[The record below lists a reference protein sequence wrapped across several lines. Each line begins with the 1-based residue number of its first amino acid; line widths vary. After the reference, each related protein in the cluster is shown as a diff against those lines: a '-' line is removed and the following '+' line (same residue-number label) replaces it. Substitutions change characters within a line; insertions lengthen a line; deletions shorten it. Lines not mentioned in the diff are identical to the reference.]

1 MKKTFRIAALALL
14 ASFALALVG
23 CSNSSGGGAP
33 FVAVGGTGSGGGN
46 ETAGGQSGGGTE
58 SGGGQNGGQNQQN
71 TTETKWTISG
81 TEYTV
86 KDGKVTV
93 TQNGTKTEVGTVDS
107 SGVVTITQ
115 GGQTITVRAQG
126 AGSSNV
132 TVTIA
137 TTTTDSN
144 GASTT
149 TTKTY
154 SGDIASG
161 TLTNTEDANDTI
173 TIAKVETTT
182 GGNGGGNANPSGP
195 SFTVTF
201 NTDGGSSVTSQPVAS
216 GGVATRPAAP
226 TKTDCAF
233 VCWFKD
239 GALYDFAS
247 PVNGDIE
254 LTAKWY
260 AFQTSVKE
268 LPSTTSGSYGTN
280 ATYVLFGDFPQTH
293 KADSVV
299 IDQSQKITMGGL
311 EYYPGSDGN
320 LYAMR
325 EQARFWRYYY
335 SDGTLVP
342 SSGSPDYK
350 IPGYFKVEPI
360 KWRVLKEDYGNDHKK
375 LLVAE
380 NSLTT
385 DYFHRGGSANCD
397 NWEYSDLRNY
407 LNGTTGDFLNKG
419 FLQSAFTA
427 SAQNLIA
434 TTTLDNKIYDSD
446 GTEASSEMF
455 DNLASRR
462 VNDTQDKVF
471 ILSIKE
477 TAYYVNNGIDVEYQ
491 HGAPSD
497 RLRTHTDYSLAQA
510 NKYGSVYAVD
520 DTYNYGENPDDYAM
534 INGVAYIVWK
544 NNMAFYQKYGNAA
557 AYWLRTPARSSSSCQ
572 DVGWSGEAGGSSMQT
587 NINQL
592 GVVPALCLE

>member
-14 ASFALALVG
+14 ASFALALAG
-23 CSNSSGGGAP
+23 CSNSSGGGA
-33 FVAVGGTGSGGGN
+33 ALAALGGTGSGGGN
-46 ETAGGQSGGGTE
+46 GTGGDNTGSGQS
-58 SGGGQNGGQNQQN
+58 QQN

-137 TTTTDSN
+137 TTTT
-144 GASTT
+144 
-149 TTKTY
+149 TKTY

-161 TLTNTEDANDTI
+161 TLTNTEDANNTI

-182 GGNGGGNANPSGP
+182 GGGNENGGGNANPSGP

-216 GGVATRPAAP
+216 GGVATRPAVP

-299 IDQSQKITMGGL
+299 IDESQKFVMGGL
-311 EYYPGSDGN
+311 EYFPGSDGN

-446 GTEASSEMF
+446 GTEASSETF
-455 DNLASRR
+455 DNLASRK

-477 TAYYVNNGIDVEYQ
+477 TAYYVVNSFDVEYKY
-491 HGAPSD
+491 GTPSD

-510 NKYGSVYAVD
+510 DKYGSVWAVD
-520 DTYNYGENPDDYAM
+520 DTYNYGENPQDMDM
-534 INGVAYIVWK
+534 LNGVTYKVWK
-544 NNMAFYQKYGNAA
+544 KNKAFYQKYGNAA
-557 AYWLRTPARSSSSCQ
+557 AYWLRTPARASSSCQ
-572 DVGWSGEAGGSSMQT
+572 DVDWSGKAGGSSIQT
-587 NINQL
+587 NTNQL
-592 GVVPALCLE
+592 GVVPALCLK

>member
-1 MKKTFRIAALALL
+1 MKKTFKIAALALL
-14 ASFALALVG
+14 ASFAFTLVG

-58 SGGGQNGGQNQQN
+58 SGGGQNGGKSQQN

-115 GGQTITVRAQG
+115 GGQTITVQAQG
-126 AGSSNV
+126 AGTSNV

-137 TTTTDSN
+137 TTTTDAN

-154 SGDIASG
+154 SGDITSG
-161 TLTNTEDANDTI
+161 TLANTEDASDTI

-182 GGNGGGNANPSGP
+182 GGGNANPPASG
-195 SFTVTF
+195 FTVTF

-247 PVNGDIE
+247 PVNGNIE

-299 IDQSQKITMGGL
+299 IDESQKFVMGGL
-311 EYYPGSDGN
+311 EYFPGSDGN

-385 DYFHRGGSANCD
+385 DYFHRGGSTNCD

-427 SAQNLIA
+427 PAQNLIA

-446 GTEASSEMF
+446 GTEASSETF
-455 DNLASRR
+455 DDLASRK

-491 HGAPSD
+491 YGTPSD

-510 NKYGSVYAVD
+510 NKYGSVWAVD
-520 DTYNYGENPDDYAM
+520 DTYNYGENPQDMDM
-534 INGVAYIVWK
+534 INGVAYKVWK

-592 GVVPALCLE
+592 GVVPALCLK

>member
-1 MKKTFRIAALALL
+1 MKKTFKFATLVLLALFSLALAGCGNSADDSAALL
-14 ASFALALVG
+14 AL
-23 CSNSSGGGAP
+23 GG
-33 FVAVGGTGSGGGN
+33 GGTGSGGGN
-46 ETAGGQSGGGTE
+46 GGGN
-58 SGGGQNGGQNQQN
+58 GGGGETPSNSTKTTYTING
-71 TTETKWTISG
+71 TA
-81 TEYTV
+81 YTV
-86 KDGKVTV
+86 QDGKVTV
-93 TQNGTKTEVGTVDS
+93 TKSDGTKEQVGTVDN
-107 SGVVTITQ
+107 SGVITITQ
-115 GGQTITVRAQG
+115 GGQTITISAQ
-126 AGSSNV
+126 ASGSSNV

-137 TTTTDSN
+137 TTDGS
-144 GASTT
+144 GAT

-154 SGDIASG
+154 AGDITSG
-161 TLTNTEDANDTI
+161 TLTNTQDESDTI
-173 TIAKVETTT
+173 TITKAEETTPAPT
-182 GGNGGGNANPSGP
+182 PTPTPGATY
-195 SFTVTF
+195 TVTF
-201 NTDGGSSVTSQPVAS
+201 NTEGGSVVSSQSVAS
-216 GGVATRPAAP
+216 GATATKPSVP

-239 GALYDFAS
+239 GALFDFAT
-247 PVNGDIE
+247 PITGNVE

-260 AFQTSVKE
+260 AFQTTVKE
-268 LPSTTSGSYGTN
+268 LPSNTTGSYGTS

-299 IDQSQKITMGGL
+299 IDENQKFVMGGL
-311 EYYPGSDGN
+311 EYFPGSDGN

-385 DYFHRGGSANCD
+385 DYFHRGGSVNCD

-446 GTEASSEMF
+446 GTEATSETF
-455 DNLASRR
+455 DDLASRK

-477 TAYYVNNGIDVEYQ
+477 TAYYVVNSFDVEYQ
-491 HGAPSD
+491 YGTPSD

-510 NKYGSVYAVD
+510 NKYGSVWAVD
-520 DTYNYGENPDDYAM
+520 DTYNYGENPNDMDM
-534 INGVAYIVWK
+534 LNGVTYKVWK
-544 NNMAFYQKYGNAA
+544 ENMAFYQKYGNAA
-557 AYWLRTPARSSSSCQ
+557 AYWLRTPARASSSCQ
-572 DVGWSGEAGGSSMQT
+572 DVGWSGKAGGSGIQT
-587 NINQL
+587 NTNQL
-592 GVVPALCLE
+592 GVVPALCLQ

>member
-14 ASFALALVG
+14 ASFALALAG
-23 CSNSSGGGAP
+23 CSNSSGGGA
-33 FVAVGGTGSGGGN
+33 ALAALGGTGSGGGN
-46 ETAGGQSGGGTE
+46 GSGTGGDNTGS
-58 SGGGQNGGQNQQN
+58 GQNQQN

-115 GGQTITVRAQG
+115 GGQTITVQAQG

-137 TTTTDSN
+137 TTTT
-144 GASTT
+144 
-149 TTKTY
+149 TKTY
-154 SGDIASG
+154 SGDITSG
-161 TLTNTEDANDTI
+161 TLANTQDANDTI

-182 GGNGGGNANPSGP
+182 GGGNENGGGNANPPGSG
-195 SFTVTF
+195 FTVTF

-299 IDQSQKITMGGL
+299 IDESQKFVMGGL

-434 TTTLDNKIYDSD
+434 TTTLDNKIYDSN
-446 GTEASSEMF
+446 GTEATSETF
-455 DNLASRR
+455 DDLASRK

-477 TAYYVNNGIDVEYQ
+477 TAYYVVNSFDVEYKY
-491 HGAPSD
+491 GTPSD

-510 NKYGSVYAVD
+510 DKYGSVWAVD
-520 DTYNYGENPDDYAM
+520 DTYNYGENPKDMDM
-534 INGVAYIVWK
+534 INGVTYRVWK
-544 NNMAFYQKYGNAA
+544 ENKAFYQKYGNAA
-557 AYWLRTPARSSSSCQ
+557 AYWLRTPARASSSCQ
-572 DVGWSGEAGGSSMQT
+572 DVDWSGKAGGSSIQT
-587 NINQL
+587 NTNQL
-592 GVVPALCLE
+592 GVVPALCLK

>member
-14 ASFALALVG
+14 ASFALALAG
-23 CSNSSGGGAP
+23 CSNSSSGGTAL
-33 FVAVGGTGSGGGN
+33 AALGGTGSSGGN
-46 ETAGGQSGGGTE
+46 GSGDNNG
-58 SGGGQNGGQNQQN
+58 GGGQNGGQNQQN

-137 TTTTDSN
+137 TTTT
-144 GASTT
+144 
-149 TTKTY
+149 TKTY

-161 TLTNTEDANDTI
+161 TLANTEDANDTI

-182 GGNGGGNANPSGP
+182 GGGNANPPASG
-195 SFTVTF
+195 FTVTF

-239 GALYDFAS
+239 GALYDFSS
-247 PVNGDIE
+247 PVNGNIE

-260 AFQTSVKE
+260 AFQTTVKE
-268 LPSTTSGSYGTN
+268 LPSTTSGSYGTS

-299 IDQSQKITMGGL
+299 IDESQKFVMGGL

-434 TTTLDNKIYDSD
+434 TTTLDNKIYDSN
-446 GTEASSEMF
+446 GTEATSETF
-455 DNLASRR
+455 DDLASRK

-477 TAYYVNNGIDVEYQ
+477 TAYYVVNSFDVEYKY
-491 HGAPSD
+491 GTPSD

-510 NKYGSVYAVD
+510 NKYGSVWAVD
-520 DTYNYGENPDDYAM
+520 DTYNYGENPKDMDM
-534 INGVAYIVWK
+534 INGVTYRVWK
-544 NNMAFYQKYGNAA
+544 ENMAFYQKYGNAA
-557 AYWLRTPARSSSSCQ
+557 AYWLRTPARASSSCQ
-572 DVGWSGEAGGSSMQT
+572 DVDWSGKAGGSSIQT
-587 NINQL
+587 NTNQL
-592 GVVPALCLE
+592 GVVPALCLK

>member
-1 MKKTFRIAALALL
+1 MKKTFKIAALALL
-14 ASFALALVG
+14 ASFAFTLVG

-58 SGGGQNGGQNQQN
+58 SGGGQNGGKSQQN

-137 TTTTDSN
+137 TTTT
-144 GASTT
+144 
-149 TTKTY
+149 TKTY

-161 TLTNTEDANDTI
+161 TLANTEDANDTI
-173 TIAKVETTT
+173 TIAKVETTS
-182 GGNGGGNANPSGP
+182 GGGNENGGGNANPSGP

-201 NTDGGSSVTSQPVAS
+201 NTDGGSSVTSQSVAS

-293 KADSVV
+293 KAVEVV
-299 IDQSQKITMGGL
+299 VDQSQKITMGGL
-311 EYYPGSDGN
+311 EYFPGSDGN
-320 LYAMR
+320 LYAKR
-325 EQARFWRYYY
+325 EERAYWRYKY
-335 SDGTLVP
+335 SDTTPVSAASGTDY
-342 SSGSPDYK
+342 SGSTAW
-350 IPGYFKVEPI
+350 FKVEPI
-360 KWRVLKEDYGNDHKK
+360 KWRVYDESKK
-375 LLVAE
+375 MLFAE
-380 NSLTT
+380 NSLVCTWFSSYDT
-385 DYFHRGGSANCD
+385 NSNTRTVGGNTIYGD
-397 NWEYSDLRNY
+397 NYEYSNLRSY
-407 LNGTTGDFLNKG
+407 LNGISTEGNTYANEHYVDKG
-419 FLQSAFTA
+419 FYQSAFTS

-434 TTTLDNKIYDSD
+434 TTTVDNSVQKD
-446 GTEASSEMF
+446 GRSC
-455 DNLASRR
+455 N
-462 VNDTQDKVF
+462 NTQDKIFV
-471 ILSIKE
+471 LSFSELKRE
-477 TAYYVNNGIDVEYQ
+477 HDFDVRDFELD
-491 HGAPSD
+491 GTIGTVTG
-497 RLRTHTDYSLAQA
+497 RLRKHTDYSLADCQA
-510 NKYGSVYAVD
+510 NACFHLPSEANMSHLNDAAKKDYLDNYKCFEQYGPCA
-520 DTYNYGENPDDYAM
+520 G
-534 INGVAYIVWK
+534 
-544 NNMAFYQKYGNAA
+544 
-557 AYWLRTPARSSSSCQ
+557 YWTRTPHT
-572 DVGWSGEAGGSSMQT
+572 SGNNPPVMKSVTGYGDICSFVQVSFWK
-587 NINQL
+587 
-592 GVVPALCLE
+592 GVVPALCLK

>member
-1 MKKTFRIAALALL
+1 MKKTFKFATLVLLALFSLALAGCGNSADDSAALL
-14 ASFALALVG
+14 AL
-23 CSNSSGGGAP
+23 GG
-33 FVAVGGTGSGGGN
+33 GGTGSGGGN
-46 ETAGGQSGGGTE
+46 GGGN
-58 SGGGQNGGQNQQN
+58 GGGGETPSNSTKTTYTING
-71 TTETKWTISG
+71 TA
-81 TEYTV
+81 YTV
-86 KDGKVTV
+86 QDGKVTV
-93 TQNGTKTEVGTVDS
+93 TKSDGTKEQVGTVDN
-107 SGVVTITQ
+107 SGVITITQ
-115 GGQTITVRAQG
+115 GGQTITISAQ
-126 AGSSNV
+126 ASGSSNV

-137 TTTTDSN
+137 TTDGS
-144 GASTT
+144 GAT

-154 SGDIASG
+154 AGDITSG
-161 TLTNTEDANDTI
+161 TLTNTQDESDTI
-173 TIAKVETTT
+173 TITKAEETTPAPT
-182 GGNGGGNANPSGP
+182 PTPTPGATY
-195 SFTVTF
+195 TVTF
-201 NTDGGSSVTSQPVAS
+201 NTEGGSVVSSQSVAS
-216 GGVATRPAAP
+216 GATATKPSVP

-239 GALYDFAS
+239 GALFDFAT
-247 PVNGDIE
+247 PITGNVE

-260 AFQTSVKE
+260 AFQTTVKE
-268 LPSTTSGSYGTN
+268 LPSNTTGSYGTS

-299 IDQSQKITMGGL
+299 IDENQKFVMGGL
-311 EYYPGSDGN
+311 EYFPGSDGN

-335 SDGTLVP
+335 SDGTPVP

-385 DYFHRGGSANCD
+385 DYFHRGGSVNCD

-446 GTEASSEMF
+446 GTEATSETF
-455 DNLASRR
+455 DDLASRK

-477 TAYYVNNGIDVEYQ
+477 TAYYVVNSFDVEYQ
-491 HGAPSD
+491 YGTPSD

-510 NKYGSVYAVD
+510 NKYGSVWAVD
-520 DTYNYGENPDDYAM
+520 DTYNYGENPNDMDM
-534 INGVAYIVWK
+534 LNGVTYKVWK
-544 NNMAFYQKYGNAA
+544 ENMAFYQKYGNAA
-557 AYWLRTPARSSSSCQ
+557 AYWLRTPARASSSCQ
-572 DVGWSGEAGGSSMQT
+572 DVGWSGKAGGSGIQT
-587 NINQL
+587 NTNQL
-592 GVVPALCLE
+592 GVVPALCLQ

>member
-1 MKKTFRIAALALL
+1 MKKTFKIAALALL
-14 ASFALALVG
+14 ASLALALAG
-23 CSNSSGGGAP
+23 CSNSSGGGA
-33 FVAVGGTGSGGGN
+33 ALAALGGTGSGGGN
-46 ETAGGQSGGGTE
+46 GTGGDNTGS
-58 SGGGQNGGQNQQN
+58 GQNQQN

-115 GGQTITVRAQG
+115 GGQTITVRTQG

-137 TTTTDSN
+137 TTS
-144 GASTT
+144 

-154 SGDIASG
+154 SGDITSG

-182 GGNGGGNANPSGP
+182 GGNENGGGNANPPASG
-195 SFTVTF
+195 FTVTF
-201 NTDGGSSVTSQPVAS
+201 NTDGGSSVTSQSVAS

-299 IDQSQKITMGGL
+299 IDESQKFVMGGL
-311 EYYPGSDGN
+311 EYFPGSDGN

-419 FLQSAFTA
+419 FLQSAFTS

-434 TTTLDNKIYDSD
+434 TTTLDNKIYDSN
-446 GTEASSEMF
+446 GTEATSETF
-455 DNLASRR
+455 DDLASRK

-477 TAYYVNNGIDVEYQ
+477 TAYYVVNSFDVEYKY
-491 HGAPSD
+491 GTPSD

-510 NKYGSVYAVD
+510 DKYGSVWAVD
-520 DTYNYGENPDDYAM
+520 DTYNYGENPKDMDM
-534 INGVAYIVWK
+534 INGVTYRVWK
-544 NNMAFYQKYGNAA
+544 ENKAFYQKYGNAA
-557 AYWLRTPARSSSSCQ
+557 AYWLRTPARASSSCQ
-572 DVGWSGEAGGSSMQT
+572 DVDWSGKAGGSSIQT
-587 NINQL
+587 NTNQL
-592 GVVPALCLE
+592 GVVPALCLK

>member
-14 ASFALALVG
+14 ASFALALAG
-23 CSNSSGGGAP
+23 CSNSSGGGA
-33 FVAVGGTGSGGGN
+33 ALAALGGGTQTDSGGGN
-46 ETAGGQSGGGTE
+46 GTGDNNG
-58 SGGGQNGGQNQQN
+58 GGGQNGGQNQQN

-115 GGQTITVRAQG
+115 GGQTITVQAQG

-154 SGDIASG
+154 SGDITSG
-161 TLTNTEDANDTI
+161 TLANTQDANDTI

-182 GGNGGGNANPSGP
+182 GGGNENGGGSANPPASG
-195 SFTVTF
+195 FTVTF
-201 NTDGGSSVTSQPVAS
+201 NTDGGSSVTSQSVAS

-239 GALYDFAS
+239 GVLYDFSS
-247 PVNGDIE
+247 PVNGNIE

-280 ATYVLFGDFPQTH
+280 ATYVLFGDFPQKH
-293 KADSVV
+293 KADGVV
-299 IDQSQKITMGGL
+299 IDENQKFVMGGL

-407 LNGTTGDFLNKG
+407 LNGTTGNFLNKG
-419 FLQSAFTA
+419 FLQSAFTS

-434 TTTLDNKIYDSD
+434 TTTLDNTIYEND
-446 GTEASSEMF
+446 GTEASSETF
-455 DNLASRR
+455 NNLASRR

-477 TAYYVNNGIDVEYQ
+477 TAYYVRNSIDVEFQY
-491 HGAPSD
+491 GAPSD
-497 RLRTHTDYSLAQA
+497 RFRTHTDYSLAQA
-510 NKYGSVYAVD
+510 NKYGSVWAVD

-534 INGVAYIVWK
+534 INGVAYKVWK
-544 NNMAFYQKYGNAA
+544 KNMAFYQKYGNAA
-557 AYWLRTPARSSSSCQ
+557 AYWLRTPAYASSCCQ
-572 DVGWSGEAGGSSMQT
+572 DVDWSGIAGGSSIQT
-587 NINQL
+587 NTNQL
-592 GVVPALCLE
+592 GVVPALCLK